1 MAAMD
6 PAERRTNTDTSRAA
20 LDPHAL
26 HRLKNQLSIVYGF
39 ADLMLVEMAADDPSA
54 AQIAEIRKT
63 AIAALEILSDTSG
76 EHRDPT
82 EDE

>member
-6 PAERRTNTDTSRAA
+6 SPERRTDTDISSTVVDS
-20 LDPHAL
+20 HTL

-39 ADLMLVEMAADDPSA
+39 ADLMLVEMADDDPHA
-54 AQIAEIRKT
+54 MQIAEIRKT
-63 AIAALEILSDTSG
+63 AVAALKVLSDTSG
-76 EHRDPT
+76 EHRDST